1 MPQNSIRGIK
11 RRIKSVKSIEHI
23 TNAMKLVSSAKLR
36 KAKNAYD
43 KTNRYLAIIT
53 QEIEEILKNAD
64 LDNKRSNNISSA
76 RTCYIAVTSN
86 SGLCGSFSSNII
98 KRIMT
103 DINEEK
109 ENERQSP
116 AIVAIG
122 NKGREYFIKIGYEI
136 IEDYLY
142 PPESITF
149 EEVQK
154 LCGQFLK
161 MYEEGKIDKIVLVYN
176 AFVDSLMQKVTVKTL
191 LPYQRQNREEQK
203 TNKYIEYEPSGSA
216 VFDYII
222 PKYAEVMLYKAIVES
237 ATCEHAARR
246 IAMENAT
253 DNALEMINELS
264 LEYNT
269 IRQAAITNE
278 ISEIVRGAE
287 ALK

>member
-1 MPQNSIRGIK
+1 MPHNSIRGIK

-36 KAKNAYD
+36 KAKNAYE
-43 KTNRYLAIIT
+43 KTNKYLAVIT

-64 LDNKRSNNISSA
+64 LENIKSNNHTQA
-76 RTCYIAVTSN
+76 RTCYIVITSN
-86 SGLCGSFSSNII
+86 GGLCGSFSTNII
-98 KRIMT
+98 KKVLNEM
-103 DINEEK
+103 NEEK
-109 ENERQSP
+109 IEERQT
-116 AIVAIG
+116 ALLVAIG
-122 NKGREYFIKIGYEI
+122 NKGREYFLKRGYEI
-136 IEDYLY
+136 IQDYLY

-149 EEVQK
+149 EEVQE
-154 LCGQFLK
+154 LCGPFLK
-161 MYEEGKIDKIVLVYN
+161 MYSEGKIDKIVLIYN
-176 AFVDSLMQKVTVKTL
+176 AFIDSLMQKVMLKTL
-191 LPYQRQNREEQK
+191 LPYESKSGEDLK
-203 TNKYIEYEPSGSA
+203 TKKYIEYEPSDSA

-222 PKYAEVMLYKAIVES
+222 PKYAEVAVYKAIVES

-253 DNALEMINELS
+253 DNALDMIDELS
-264 LEYNT
+264 LEFNT

>member
-36 KAKNAYD
+36 KAKNAYE
-43 KTNRYLAIIT
+43 KTNKYLAVIT

-64 LDNKRSNNISSA
+64 LENIKSNNDTQA

-86 SGLCGSFSSNII
+86 GGLCGSFSTNII
-98 KRIMT
+98 KKVLYEM
-103 DINEEK
+103 NEEK
-109 ENERQSP
+109 NQERQT
-116 AIVAIG
+116 ALLVAIG
-122 NKGREYFIKIGYEI
+122 NKGREYFIKRGYEI
-136 IEDYLY
+136 IQDYLY

-149 EEVQK
+149 EEVQE
-154 LCGQFLK
+154 LCVPFLK
-161 MYEEGKIDKIVLVYN
+161 MYNEGKIDKIVLIYN
-176 AFVDSLMQKVTVKTL
+176 AFIDSLMQKVITKTL
-191 LPYQRQNREEQK
+191 LPYESKSGEDIK
-203 TNKYIEYEPSGSA
+203 TKKYIEYEPSDAA

-222 PKYAEVMLYKAIVES
+222 PKYAEVAVYKAIVES

-253 DNALEMINELS
+253 DNALEMIDELS
-264 LEYNT
+264 LEFNT

>member
-36 KAKNAYD
+36 KAKNAYE
-43 KTNRYLAIIT
+43 KTNKFLAIVT

-64 LDNKRSNNISSA
+64 LESKKLNNKKQG
-76 RTCYIAVTSN
+76 RTCYIAITSN
-86 SGLCGSFSSNII
+86 GGLCGSFSSNVI
-98 KRIMT
+98 KKILSEM
-103 DINEEK
+103 NEEK
-109 ENERQSP
+109 NKERQIP
-116 AIVAIG
+116 AVVAIG
-122 NKGREYFIKIGYEI
+122 NKGREYFIKRGYDI
-136 IEDYLY
+136 IQDYIY
-142 PPESITF
+142 PPESVTF

-154 LCGQFLK
+154 LCEPFLK
-161 MYEEGKIDKIVLVYN
+161 MYDEGKIDKIVLVYN
-176 AFVDSLMQKVTVKTL
+176 AFIDSLMQKVLVKTL
-191 LPYQRQNREEQK
+191 LPYEGKSGEEIK
-203 TNKYIEYEPSGSA
+203 SKKYIEYEPSDDA
-216 VFDYII
+216 VFNYII
-222 PKYAEVMLYKAIVES
+222 PKYAEVALYKAIVES

-253 DNALEMINELS
+253 DNALDMIDELS
-264 LEYNT
+264 LEFNT